1 MVPEQTP
8 DVVRL
13 IQALHIEGLLGIC
26 TVGPDTGGT
35 YPKISIVV
43 SPTTHGDALLRAS
56 YQAMRALRVC
66 TTLTGK
72 SWGVG
77 LTAAFYKSPEGSSSS
92 SGPIT
97 LILEETETDGSVSS
111 KR

>member
-8 DVVRL
+8 DVVDL
-13 IQALHIEGLLGIC
+13 IRALHMEGLLGIC
-26 TVGPDTGGT
+26 TVGPDTWRT

-43 SPTTHGDALLRAS
+43 SSATHGDALLRAS
-56 YQAMRALRVC
+56 YQAVRALRIC
-66 TTLTGK
+66 TTLTKK
-72 SWGVG
+72 SWRVG
-77 LTAAFYKSPEGSSSS
+77 ISAEFYKSPEESSSS

-97 LILEETETDGSVSS
+97 LILEETETEVSVSS